1 MSPGPASR
9 GMTWKSVAVH
19 SFDINDMNDMEN
31 MLLRIH
37 VTICNMSDIQT
48 LLLCMYVVACTPHQ
62 PSHHPVAALVHAI
75 SPATM
80 NAWQLNQ
87 GTS

>member
-1 MSPGPASR
+1 
-9 GMTWKSVAVH
+9 
-19 SFDINDMNDMEN
+19 
-31 MLLRIH
+31 
-37 VTICNMSDIQT
+37 
-48 LLLCMYVVACTPHQ
+48 MYVVACTPHQ